1 MKTEQLTQLANALMA
16 DALQAQ
22 DPVELFHA
30 LERLEK
36 GAAAIHKLAQA
47 ANELAT
53 YGTYGRGE

>member
-1 MKTEQLTQLANALMA
+1 MKTNDLTQLANALMA

-36 GAAAIHKLAQA
+36 GATAIHKLAQA
-47 ANELAT
+47 ANELAE
-53 YGTYGRGE
+53 YKSYAKE